1 MGRPAA
7 LRCLHCGTRAAAWP
21 PPPACPACR
30 TPEFASNLVCEYGET
45 GAGAPG
51 AGLTSPGEIRR
62 LASLPGGVW
71 RFAPLLPDVGA
82 PVTMGEGD
90 TPLVRLARLGAN
102 LGLASLWL
110 KDESQNPTWS
120 FKDRLCSV
128 AVSVAASH
136 AAPGIVAAST
146 GNHGAS
152 TAAYAARAGLPC
164 IIFATPTAPPTI
176 VTLMQAYGAMVVI
189 VPTSEDRWRM
199 VGACV
204 EGWGWF
210 STTNSILPPV
220 GSTPYGLEGYK
231 TIAYE
236 VAAALDWEVPD
247 VFIIPVSNGD
257 GLIGIWSGFQDLLAC
272 GAIARLPRLIAAEPY
287 PAYSEALLVSPHRL
301 ITVPRSQSVAF
312 NVGTGAPTYQG
323 LAALRESGGEAVVV
337 DDDTALAMQRRVA
350 GTEGMYAEVS
360 SVISVAAAAGLVAAR
375 RLPSDARVVCL
386 STSSGLKD
394 PGATA
399 KTLPPAPVIE
409 PDLTALGRAL
419 AHTYGFSRRSDAVR
433 SFRRTQALHLGA
445 GRTPRRDGGAG
456 EEDPP

>member
-1 MGRPAA
+1 MICDYDTA
-7 LRCLHCGTRAAAWP
+7 GTGV
-21 PPPACPACR
+21 
-30 TPEFASNLVCEYGET
+30 PE
-45 GAGAPG
+45 PG
-51 AGLTSPGEIRR
+51 LISPGEMRR
-62 LASLPGGVW
+62 LASQPGGVW
-71 RFAPLLPDVGA
+71 RFAPLLPDIGA
-82 PVTMGEGD
+82 AVTMGEGD
-90 TPLVRLARLGAN
+90 TPLVRLARLESE
-102 LGLASLWL
+102 LGLAGLWL

-136 AAPGIVAAST
+136 GAPGIVAAST

-176 VTLMQAYGAMVVI
+176 LTLMQAYGAMVVI

-236 VAAALDWEVPD
+236 VAAALDWEIPD

-257 GLIGIWSGFQDLLAC
+257 GLIGIWRGFQDLLAV
-272 GAIARLPRLIAAEPY
+272 GAIDRLPRLVAAEPY
-287 PAYSEALLVSPHRL
+287 PAYSEALLVSPSRL
-301 ITVPRSQSVAF
+301 ITVPRSQSIAF

-337 DDDTALAMQRRVA
+337 DDGAALAMQRRVA
-350 GTEGMYAEVS
+350 GREGMYAEVS
-360 SVISVAAAAGLVAAR
+360 SVISVAAAEQLTATGRLAR
-375 RLPSDARVVCL
+375 DARVVCL

-394 PGATA
+394 PGVTA
-399 KTLPPAPVIE
+399 KTMPPAPTIE
-409 PDLTALGRAL
+409 PDLSALGHAL
-419 AHTYGFSRRSDAVR
+419 TETYGFSTRY
-433 SFRRTQALHLGA
+433 
-445 GRTPRRDGGAG
+445 
-456 EEDPP
+456 